1 MSKLSFFILLIA
13 IGIAIIPIYVKF
25 DYFKKLI
32 GDKEIDPNSEDK
44 KRYILTNVNKT
55 MEEEFKN
62 KYINLRNDL
71 IGYLNNNTYLQY
83 ERKTME
89 KIKELEKEKKLF
101 EEFEAN
107 MDNLY
112 KNEFKES
119 ELKDLTNLY
128 LIFFMTN
135 I

>member
-89 KIKELEKEKKLF
+89 KIKELEKKKNYLK
-101 EEFEAN
+101 
-107 MDNLY
+107 NL
-112 KNEFKES
+112 K
-119 ELKDLTNLY
+119 
-128 LIFFMTN
+128 LI
-135 I
+135 

>member
-32 GDKEIDPNSEDK
+32 GDKEMDPNSEDK

-55 MEEEFKN
+55 MEEEFAVN
-62 KYINLRNDL
+62 E
-71 IGYLNNNTYLQY
+71 TYLQY

-107 MDNLY
+107 IDDMH
-112 KNEFKES
+112 KKEFEEK
-119 ELKDLTNLY
+119 ELKDLTD
-128 LIFFMTN
+128 LIDRYILTEN
-135 I
+135 